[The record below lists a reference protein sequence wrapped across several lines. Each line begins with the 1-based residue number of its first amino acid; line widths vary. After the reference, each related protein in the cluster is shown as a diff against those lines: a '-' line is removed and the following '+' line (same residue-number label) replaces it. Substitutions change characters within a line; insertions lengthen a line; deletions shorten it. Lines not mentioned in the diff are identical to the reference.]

1 VSELHFE
8 VGVIVA
14 RRAPRT
20 VWGACSWAPAVV
32 LVAPLALEKGAFIS
46 SAESDELYYAGAAS
60 LSLYASETAHYRDNL
75 QSGRP
80 SVWIALAVE
89 SAFPEIVCVTADPYE
104 GEALAEIHG
113 SCLEAVAMPIQLRD
127 WAQAF
132 VATHHIDRPFVKRRR
147 RQEQN

>member
-8 VGVIVA
+8 IGVIVA
-14 RRAPRT
+14 RRSPRT
-20 VWGACSWAPAVV
+20 EWGACTWAPAAV
-32 LVAPLALEKGAFIS
+32 LMTPPPFERGAFVS
-46 SAESDELYYAGAAS
+46 RAERDELYYAGAAS
-60 LSLYASETAHYRDNL
+60 LSLYASDTAHYRDNL

-89 SAFPEIVCVTADPYE
+89 ASFPEIACVTADPYE

-113 SCLEAVAMPIQLRD
+113 GSLDAISMPMQLRD
-127 WAQAF
+127 EVQAF
-132 VATHHIDRPFVKRRR
+132 IAAHHIDRPFVKRKR